1 MNKTIK
7 KVVVTWSAVNTAVM
21 ATAMAVSA
29 TTKKRDN
36 ILSFKWEGYKVIVDA
51 SPLGILADNALIAA
65 TEVNTLG
72 GEIRIKVDNLFLK
85 APKEV
90 QKAVLMHELGH
101 HLAEGGIP
109 DDQFGYMS
117 QRMLGICPSCEK
129 AADAYAAKI
138 VGKKAMRKF
147 LVTFSW
153 VNPME
158 SIQRIIALR

>member
-1 MNKTIK
+1 MKIK
-7 KVVVTWSAVNTAVM
+7 KVLTTLGSINTAMM
-21 ATAMAVSA
+21 AIAMIASA

-36 ILSFKWEGYKVIVDA
+36 ILSFKWEGYKVIVDSA
-51 SPLGILADNALIAA
+51 PLGFNNALIAM
-65 TEVNTLG
+65 TEADALG
-72 GEIRIKVDNLFLK
+72 GVIKIQVDNLYLK

-101 HLAEGGIP
+101 HMSEGGIP
-109 DDQFGYMS
+109 DDQFKYMT
-117 QRMLGICPSCEK
+117 QRMMGICPSCEK

-153 VNPME
+153 VNPVE
-158 SIQRIIALR
+158 SVQRLVALR

>member
-7 KVVVTWSAVNTAVM
+7 KVVVTLGTINTAMM

-29 TTKKRDN
+29 TTKRRDN
-36 ILSFKWEGYKVIVDA
+36 ILSFKWEDYQVVVDA
-51 SPLGILADNALIAA
+51 APLGILANNALIAA

-101 HLAEGGIP
+101 HLAEGGMP
-109 DDQFGYMS
+109 DDQFDYMT
-117 QRMLGICPSCEK
+117 QRMMGVCPACEK

-158 SIQRIIALR
+158 TIQRIIALR